1 MIKMQVSFNFILLG
15 VYFVL
20 IVFLLYHYFK
30 YLTIL
35 RNESEYR
42 DLVEYQT
49 LLTAALLFKNPS
61 ILSTLDQIRYFPDQS
76 GFFIVL
82 NFDGKVLSHGDYA
95 GDVKLD
101 NDDGVIP
108 FHLPV
113 ASIIET
119 AKNGG
124 GYVKYNYKGHIYDSF
139 VYNYVGS
146 PYIVCSG
153 LYSDPQHIE
162 SRVHQW
168 KRVDKSLLKRN
179 LPQTNLKKK

>member
-1 MIKMQVSFNFILLG
+1 MIKMQISFNFILLC

-20 IVFLLYHYFK
+20 IVFLLYQYFK

-35 RNESEYR
+35 RNEAEYR

-82 NFDGKVLSHGDYA
+82 NFDGKVLSHGDYD
-95 GDVKLD
+95 GDVQV
-101 NDDGVIP
+101 DDILP

-113 ASIIET
+113 ANILET

-124 GYVKYNYKGHIYDSF
+124 GYVKYNYKGYIYDSF
-139 VYNYVGS
+139 VYNHVGS

-153 LYSDPQHIE
+153 LYNDPQHIE
-162 SRVHQW
+162 SRVNQW
-168 KRVDKSLLKRN
+168 KRVNKSLLKTN
-179 LPQTNLKKK
+179 TPQANLKKK